1 MQIKSTELPNFGILE
16 AKLDTRSLEQLFK
29 EIENAKNNNINF
41 NKKLA
46 GNISSSLKIIDS
58 KGVLNQLLT
67 DLAKTYQ
74 NKYGPPYHSLNANK
88 NYSINLDS
96 LWVNFQKKGEFNPP
110 HNHTGAYSFVIWMKI
125 PTNYK
130 EQKELAI
137 AKNSSSDLKISN
149 FSFLYNDISGKLR
162 EHIYPMS
169 KNREGEILFFPSLL
183 THQVYPFYKD
193 DNERI
198 SIAGN
203 LGLIEVNN

>member
-1 MQIKSTELPNFGILE
+1 MQIKSKDLPNFGVLE
-16 AKLDTRSLEQLFK
+16 AKLDKLSLEQLFK
-29 EIENAKNNNINF
+29 EIETAKENNNNF
-41 NKKLA
+41 NKQLA

-58 KGVLNQLLT
+58 KGILNPILT
-67 DLAKTYQ
+67 NLAKTYQ
-74 NKYGPPYHSLNANK
+74 DKYGSPYHNLSMNK
-88 NYSINLDS
+88 NYAINIDS

-125 PTNYK
+125 PTNHK

-162 EHIYPMS
+162 EYIYPMS
-169 KNREGEILFFPSLL
+169 KNKEGDILFFPSLL
-183 THQVYPFYKD
+183 NHQVYPFYKD

-203 LGLIEVNN
+203 LGLIEINN